1 MVTVV
6 GAYGK
11 NYNNIVSAVD
21 AWDRGKD
28 FQILEGAKATYINK
42 SDWHKYLNSEVVAY
56 QGHTSTWILQESE

>member
-11 NYNNIVSAVD
+11 SYNNIVSAKD

-28 FQILEGAKATYINK
+28 FQILEGADATYINK
-42 SDWHKYLNSEVVAY
+42 SDWGKYLKAEVVAF
-56 QGHTSTWILQESE
+56 QGYTSTWILQESE